1 MLVINIRF
9 QLQTRAE
16 KEEEMRE
23 KLRDLNISVI
33 GSEIKAM
40 VSGGYE
46 LSEKVLFHCVARD
59 EKSLR
64 ELLRYLDHDYKP
76 VASIT
81 F

>member
-23 KLRDLNISVI
+23 KLRTFDVSVMET
-33 GSEIKAM
+33 EIKAM

-46 LSEKVLFHCVARD
+46 LSQKVVFQCVARD
-59 EKSLR
+59 EKSLK
-64 ELLRYLDHDYKP
+64 ELLRYLDHDYKS
-76 VASIT
+76 VALIT

>member
-16 KEEEMRE
+16 KAEEMRE
-23 KLRDLNISVI
+23 KLREFDIGVL
-33 GSEIKAM
+33 GSETNAL

-46 LSEKVLFHCVARD
+46 LSEKVQFQCVAHN

-64 ELLRYLDHDYKP
+64 GLLRYLEHDYKS
-76 VASIT
+76 VASVT